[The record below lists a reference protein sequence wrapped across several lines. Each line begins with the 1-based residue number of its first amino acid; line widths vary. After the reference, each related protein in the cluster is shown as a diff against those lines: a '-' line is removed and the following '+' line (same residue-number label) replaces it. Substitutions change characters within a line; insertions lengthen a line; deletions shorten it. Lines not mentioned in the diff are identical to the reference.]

1 MEEILNMYSDLDIW
15 MRVYWGCA
23 VVSSMFFVVQTVL
36 TFIGMD
42 SSDIDVDFDGTGT
55 MDLGDGLSLFSARNL
70 VNFFCGAGWAGICL
84 HSLIPNQYVLMIVSM
99 LIGCCFVYMFF
110 IIKKQTKKLE
120 HNGAFEIADC
130 IGKTTSVYLRIPAQ
144 RRGVG
149 KVQVSING
157 SILEIDAMTND
168 GNDIASN
175 SNVRITEVLDNHT
188 VLVSS
193 ISIQ

>member
-1 MEEILNMYSDLDIW
+1 
-15 MRVYWGCA
+15 
-23 VVSSMFFVVQTVL
+23 
-36 TFIGMD
+36 
-42 SSDIDVDFDGTGT
+42 
-55 MDLGDGLSLFSARNL
+55 
-70 VNFFCGAGWAGICL
+70 
-84 HSLIPNQYVLMIVSM
+84 MIVSM

-175 SNVRITEVLDNHT
+175 SKVRITEVLDNHT